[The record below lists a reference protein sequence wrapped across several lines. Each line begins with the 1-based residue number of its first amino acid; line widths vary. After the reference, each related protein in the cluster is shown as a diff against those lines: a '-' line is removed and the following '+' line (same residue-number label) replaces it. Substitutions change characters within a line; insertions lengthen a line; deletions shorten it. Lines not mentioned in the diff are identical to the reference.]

1 MTERP
6 KGGPIRRKAGARRAE
21 REARRSSLQAQLKP
35 SVDKIGATAAS
46 ASEPVVAKPPEPPA
60 EKAPVGRRV
69 FDPTG
74 GRRSPA
80 PKPRA
85 PVKPERPVEAKA
97 PVVTKP
103 NPEEIARQQ
112 EAARELAADKGIPQV
127 HALRVI
133 RGEVSLAIVL
143 KGLQRKERATR
154 LIESDGLEPGLAG
167 QVASGHLSRERALE
181 LQRIRMFRKERID
194 RDALKLAEL
203 NTAEV
208 AVGCFD
214 GSWFVGKVAEARTYE
229 VDFVLTEG
237 DETRLILYALQSQAE
252 LGPCEPRSRWGMS
265 AEDRAKHETWA
276 NLGKMEPHE
285 AMRLFVKLLDDEP
298 YSNRRWAL
306 AGGVST
312 ADLNTLELEA
322 AKLFQFSLYCTV
334 DAVDAMRDEL
344 LPRPLPPSCPPLPP
358 PPSVLQC
365 AAAMESESA
374 TVSAL

>member
-35 SVDKIGATAAS
+35 SVDKIEATAPS
-46 ASEPVVAKPPEPPA
+46 APEPAVAKPA
-60 EKAPVGRRV
+60 ERAPGGRRV
-69 FDPTG
+69 FDPSG
-74 GRRSPA
+74 GSRSPA

-85 PVKPERPVEAKA
+85 SVKPERPVEAKA

-237 DETRLILYALQSQAE
+237 DETRLIQKHDVKLVCLSEVVEPLRAAEMFQEPVRESGLAGTADRSERVRPTDARLLQLIDENEPVTCLLRDGSSYRGIVCSFGRWDMTINVEGAGAATILFHALHKSN
-252 LGPCEPRSRWGMS
+252 
-265 AEDRAKHETWA
+265 TWA
-276 NLGKMEPHE
+276 
-285 AMRLFVKLLDDEP
+285 F
-298 YSNRRWAL
+298 
-306 AGGVST
+306 
-312 ADLNTLELEA
+312 
-322 AKLFQFSLYCTV
+322 
-334 DAVDAMRDEL
+334 
-344 LPRPLPPSCPPLPP
+344 
-358 PPSVLQC
+358 
-365 AAAMESESA
+365 
-374 TVSAL
+374 